1 MSNFNKIKI
10 PSARTD
16 DGHNYLRAG
25 VAKSDITNCD
35 IGVMVNDPLYA
46 KALVLDDGKTQVVII
61 TMDVTAI
68 GGRKISQG
76 MLPDV
81 AKIFC
86 RICGSGLRMN

>member
-1 MSNFNKIKI
+1 MRNLNKSGCIVEE
-10 PSARTD
+10 TV
-16 DGHNYLRAG
+16 DGSFLRAG
-25 VAKSDITNCD
+25 VAKSEITTCES
-35 IGVMVNDPLYA
+35 GVVVNDSLYA
-46 KALVLDDGKTQVVII
+46 KALALDDGKTKVVII